1 MNTVVQVNKAQSSI
15 RRSIDFLHLPVQ
27 FRFTASSENAC
38 FTPSEERINIAKEL
52 KSSGA
57 LMELGGYMIHGVH
70 VPHKLD
76 KNF

>member
-1 MNTVVQVNKAQSSI
+1 MNTVQVKNKAQTSI
-15 RRSIDFLHLPVQ
+15 RRSIDFLHLPLQ

-57 LMELGGYMIHGVH
+57 LMELGGYMIHGTH
-70 VPHKLD
+70 VPHKLN

>member
-1 MNTVVQVNKAQSSI
+1 MNTVQVKKNKAQTSI
-15 RRSIDFLHLPVQ
+15 RRSIDFLHLPLQ

-57 LMELGGYMIHGVH
+57 LMELGGYKIHGTCAAQIG
-70 VPHKLD
+70 
-76 KNF
+76 